1 MKKLFVLV
9 CVLAMIF
16 TFAVTQA
23 TAGGQQKGAQTG
35 QSSQLD
41 KQDQKA
47 GAAGQS
53 TMDRSGQLGPGIQQD
68 ATQVSRISELMDKK
82 VKNDQGQDLGQIE
95 DLVVGK
101 DGRISYIILSQGG
114 VMGIGDK
121 LTPIPFKN
129 AQFNQEQDEVILSGI
144 DKQKLENAPTISQD
158 DWQRLSDPGF
168 ERELFSYY
176 GQEKTQP
183 GMGSGAA
190 GSQQRPG
197 SSQMKEPGSSGMQ
210 QPRSGEMQP
219 GQQSPM
225 QQGPGQTAK

>member
-1 MKKLFVLV
+1 MKKLFLFA
-9 CVLAMIF
+9 CVLTMIF

-41 KQDQKA
+41 TQDEQA

-53 TMDRSGQLGPGIQQD
+53 TMDRSGQLGPGTHQD
-68 ATQVSRISELMDKK
+68 AAQVSRISELMDKK

-176 GQEKTQP
+176 GQESEP
-183 GMGSGAA
+183 GMSSGAA

-210 QPRSGEMQP
+210 P

-225 QQGPGQTAK
+225 QQRPGQTAK

>member
-1 MKKLFVLV
+1 MKKLFLLA
-9 CVLAMIF
+9 CVLTMIF

-23 TAGGQQKGAQTG
+23 VAGGQQKGAQTG

-41 KQDQKA
+41 KQDEQA

-53 TMDRSGQLGPGIQQD
+53 TMDRPGQLGPGIQQD
-68 ATQVSRISELMDKK
+68 ATQISRISELMDKK

-176 GQEKTQP
+176 GQEPGQEKAQP
-183 GMGSGAA
+183 GMSSGAA

-219 GQQSPM
+219 GQQSP
-225 QQGPGQTAK
+225 GQTAK